1 MNHSNDDQTQSR
13 GRGRTRMW
21 IAISELLAG
30 GGDIGPCV
38 YLLRTLKVL
47 FHCWTGTR
55 GEGGCWGW
63 FLLHRDVSL
72 THQEIALDLLPMED
86 NRVACNLLFLRLL
99 IMGKFLLLTLFFRS
113 HIWYVSV
120 HGWLS
125 DLSAL
130 RSTEYICTT
139 SNAKAK
145 FTPRRGGE
153 PLHPLPSCFL
163 LDLHT
168 PRAHSHTRT
177 GEGINNGLRPGNDFD
192 FD

>member
-1 MNHSNDDQTQSR
+1 
-13 GRGRTRMW
+13 MW

-145 FTPRRGGE
+145 FTPRRGGGS
-153 PLHPLPSCFL
+153 PSILFPPASSSTCTHP
-163 LDLHT
+163 
-168 PRAHSHTRT
+168 AHTRT
-177 GEGINNGLRPGNDFD
+177 LAQGRASIMGSVLETTSISIEPPW
-192 FD
+192 